1 MFALKRQFAGWAFEV
16 MDMGGSGG
24 NFAGTCATKG
34 FGSILRQAQFIL
46 WSAVGLFLQR
56 VMLVRSLM
64 LAGGWSR
71 RTLLLARS
79 ERRGAG

>member
-56 VMLVRSLM
+56 VMLVRSLTP
-64 LAGGWSR
+64 AGGWSR

>member
-1 MFALKRQFAGWAFEV
+1 LGMVQMFALKRQFAGWAFEV

-46 WSAVGLFLQR
+46 WPAV
-56 VMLVRSLM
+56 
-64 LAGGWSR
+64 
-71 RTLLLARS
+71 
-79 ERRGAG
+79 